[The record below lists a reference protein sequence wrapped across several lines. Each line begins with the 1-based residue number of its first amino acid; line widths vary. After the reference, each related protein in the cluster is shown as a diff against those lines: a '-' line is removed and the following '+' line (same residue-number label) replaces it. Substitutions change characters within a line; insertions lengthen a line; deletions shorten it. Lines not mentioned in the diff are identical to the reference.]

1 MSKFAI
7 LWAVS
12 AITFSASS
20 PYVAAQTNNP
30 RSAMAEYNAD
40 NYEES
45 VDILLAATTA
55 ATRTADDNAL
65 LGLSYF
71 NMQNFDAALPLL
83 EKSRK
88 TTRINKHLKT
98 QSNLALIEIYLA
110 RSDLEVV
117 RRLLRQTKPSHFS
130 EQAKKKLL
138 LAELRLA
145 ENRHKDAIYLY
156 TQAKEQDA
164 SLTPLVNFKISQIY
178 VQTQELEKAK
188 NLISQTL
195 RSYPNRF
202 ESGQLRYNL
211 KQINALEK
219 PRLIAQLGYRIEYDN
234 NVTLQPDDN
243 SINISSPGDGRR
255 DFRNTFTADA
265 LFKKN
270 LPKNWRLHSEAHFY
284 QSLHP
289 DLSRYDE
296 TRFSMVSSPTYSKN
310 NWSLRLPLELSYA
323 LRQQNNNERNI
334 GIVPGITYSFANKI
348 NLHPYLNYQVTTL
361 DAPSI
366 PQEDRSGSFMGTG
379 LLALIPF
386 DDRKGAIRVLVQYG
400 DNNTQGSNWDNSETN
415 IISQLQYVVWRGISA
430 NIGYQYLARAY
441 KNIHHSE
448 ILRRQDYAHL
458 VSAKLELTLW
468 KNWAIFAQA
477 AYVSNISNIAFY
489 DNTRQVISA
498 GTYWHIR

>member
-7 LWAVS
+7 LWVVS
-12 AITFSASS
+12 AITFNAS
-20 PYVAAQTNNP
+20 PQYVAAQTNDL
-30 RSAMAEYNAD
+30 RSAMAEYRAD

-45 VDILLAATTA
+45 VDILLSTTTA

-71 NMQNFDAALPLL
+71 KMQNFDTALPLL

-88 TTRINKHLKT
+88 TSNINQHLKT
-98 QSNLALIEIYLA
+98 QSGLALIEIYLA

-117 RRLLRQTKPSHFS
+117 RALLRQTKASHFS
-130 EQAKKKLL
+130 DQAQKKRLK
-138 LAELRLA
+138 AELRLA

-164 SLTPLVNFKISQIY
+164 SLAPIVNFKISQIY

-195 RSYPNRF
+195 KSYPNRF
-202 ESGQLRYNL
+202 ESGQLRYSL
-211 KQINALEK
+211 QQINALEK
-219 PRLIAQLGYRIEYDN
+219 PRLIAQLGYRVEYDN

-243 SINISSPGDGRR
+243 SINISSPGSGKR

-289 DLSRYDE
+289 ALRRYDE

-310 NWSLRLPLELSYA
+310 NWSLRLPVELRYA

-334 GIVPGITYSFANKI
+334 GIVPGITYSFDNKI

-366 PQEDRSGSFMGTG
+366 PQEDRSGRFIGAG
-379 LLALIPF
+379 FLALIPF
-386 DDRKGAIRVLVQYG
+386 NDQKGAIRVLAQYG

-415 IISQLQYVVWRGISA
+415 ILSQLQYIVWRDISA
-430 NIGYQYLARAY
+430 NISYQYLARAY

-448 ILRRQDYAHL
+448 LVRKQDNAHL
-458 VSAKLELTLW
+458 ISAKLELKLW

-489 DNTRQVISA
+489 DNTRQIISA